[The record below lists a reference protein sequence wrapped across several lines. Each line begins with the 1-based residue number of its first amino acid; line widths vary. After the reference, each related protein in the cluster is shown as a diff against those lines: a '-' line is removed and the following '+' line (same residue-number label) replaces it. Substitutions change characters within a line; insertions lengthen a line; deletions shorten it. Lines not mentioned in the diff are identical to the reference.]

1 MRNINLIAS
10 NALGFELVEFFIWC
24 GAFALAMILT
34 FIIVVRLRK
43 FMKDGGAVE
52 SESALKIQQLE
63 QMHTKG
69 MISDEEFAAMRRGIL
84 GIGTPEEKTTE
95 NQDAV

>member
-1 MRNINLIAS
+1 MRDINLIAS
-10 NALGFELVEFFIWC
+10 GFSLVEFSIWC

-34 FIIVVRLRK
+34 FIVVVRLRK
-43 FMKDGGAVE
+43 FMKDGPAVE

-63 QMHTKG
+63 QIHTKG
-69 MISDEEFAAMRRGIL
+69 MISDEEFATMRRGIL
-84 GIGTPEEKTTE
+84 GIGAPDKKATK